1 MFGVGTQEI
10 LVILTV
16 VLLLFGGKR
25 IPEIA
30 RSLGK
35 GLGDFPRAVND
46 VQREV
51 DMEILKET
59 TKLDDPG
66 RRPPPP
72 KPEQSTAKR
81 PAAPKAGSSEPAA
94 SEAAKSKPKPKSG

>member
-35 GLGDFPRAVND
+35 GLGDFRRAVND

-51 DMEILKET
+51 DIEILKET
-59 TKLDDPG
+59 TRLDDP
-66 RRPPPP
+66 RHRP
-72 KPEQSTAKR
+72 KPSEPERPASGR
-81 PAAPKAGSSEPAA
+81 PAASTAA
-94 SEAAKSKPKPKSG
+94 FSDAPGDEAVKPKPKRG